1 VINISDF
8 SKMPLVKKHSV
19 NALKN
24 NIKNNKKKPVEL
36 GINKKKLWEDV
47 WKCGNGYFSRYF
59 LFENILK

>member
-36 GINKKKLWEDV
+36 GINKKKL
-47 WKCGNGYFSRYF
+47 
-59 LFENILK
+59 